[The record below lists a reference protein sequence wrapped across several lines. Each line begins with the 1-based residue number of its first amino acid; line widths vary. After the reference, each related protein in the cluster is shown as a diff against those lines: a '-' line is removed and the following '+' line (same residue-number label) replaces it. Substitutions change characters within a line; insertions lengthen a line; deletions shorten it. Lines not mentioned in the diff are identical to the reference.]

1 MSFLGGKTLPGRT
14 LLKGLNCPG
23 EGSHV
28 MQKANWNS
36 ALNRRDWMM
45 TAGGLLLAAR
55 AAAQS
60 KLLPLNSSGL
70 DHLSITVPDSAAA
83 ATFYG
88 KIFDPQVF
96 HERTGV
102 QRYYVRLG
110 SAYLAFGP
118 QANATPYI
126 DHIAAGV
133 IDFVEDDFGKPEIKN
148 QITAAGLAA
157 PPGVLPMLSDPDNL
171 RLQLVNTT
179 HGLFDTLMPGG
190 RVTIEPPALTPIG
203 IDHIM
208 VSVTNVERSAAHY
221 RKLFGPET
229 SRDRN
234 PDRVW
239 FKLADSKLGLET
251 VASGQKPGF
260 SHYCVKVAG
269 FDRAAATAKLAKL
282 GLRVEAGSE
291 NGTLRFR
298 DLHNLPVEV
307 VA

>member
-1 MSFLGGKTLPGRT
+1 ML
-14 LLKGLNCPG
+14 
-23 EGSHV
+23 
-28 MQKANWNS
+28 A
-36 ALNRRDWMM
+36 
-45 TAGGLLLAAR
+45 AGGLLMATPR
-55 AAAQS
+55 AATQF

-70 DHLSITVPDSAAA
+70 DHLSITLPDAAAA

-110 SAYLAFGP
+110 AAYLAFGP

-133 IDFVEDDFGKPEIKN
+133 IDFVEQDFGKPEIKS

-157 PPGVLPMLSDPDNL
+157 PGGGLPMLSDPDNL

-190 RVTIEPPALTPIG
+190 RVTIERPAFTPIG
-203 IDHIM
+203 LDHIT
-208 VSVTNVERSAAHY
+208 VSVTDLEKSAAHY
-221 RKLFGPET
+221 RKLFGQEV
-229 SRDRN
+229 SHDKN
-234 PDRVW
+234 PQRVW
-239 FKLADSKLGLET
+239 FKLADTKLALET
-251 VASGQKPGF
+251 AAAGQKPGF

-269 FDRAAATAKLAKL
+269 FDRAEATAKLAKL
-282 GLRVEAGSE
+282 GVKAETGAE
-291 NGTLRFR
+291 KGTLRFQ
-298 DLHNLPVEV
+298 DLYNLSVEV
-307 VA
+307 IAG